1 MELKP
6 HTKSRELYTGIH
18 SPEGK
23 GTSIGT
29 SGNPAIL
36 HS

>member
-6 HTKSRELYTGIH
+6 DTKSREIYTGIH

-23 GTSIGT
+23 GTSTGT
-29 SGNPAIL
+29 SGNLATL